1 MHLRSS
7 RIPTIGKGFPNILL
21 AEETVWEKQF
31 LKLSITHDIFL
42 QISYED
48 LPHLGPDHQKT
59 FSCRVIVGEKS
70 FKEGSGATKV
80 VAKKNAALHALE
92 GLFNMPVQ
100 LGK

>member
-1 MHLRSS
+1 MRV
-7 RIPTIGKGFPNILL
+7 TIVKTIYN
-21 AEETVWEKQF
+21 TY
-31 LKLSITHDIFL
+31 IFL

-59 FSCRVIVGEKS
+59 FSCRVTVGERS
-70 FKEGSGATKV
+70 FKEGSGTTKV

-92 GLFNMPVQ
+92 GLFNMHVE